1 MWEALTAIGSIASA
15 VVIAVT
21 VVMAAR
27 QVKITADQLEQT
39 RRAVQFEAVRSVL
52 LEMADPKFVEAYRF
66 VMHELPQLLQ
76 DEKFYRELGQ
86 VGIADDEVHKEIYLL
101 RALDRVGAYVKYGLI
116 DGPIVYDTYAPRILL
131 SWESMTR
138 IVAIH
143 RQIAS
148 ASLYQT
154 AEFLYDD
161 CARWSKKNGSHAEI
175 MGAKQR
181 MSDFM
186 AGANPTPAAATNE

>member
-1 MWEALTAIGSIASA
+1 MWEALTAIGSILSA

-27 QVKITADQLEQT
+27 QVRITTDQLEQT
-39 RRAVQFEAVRSVL
+39 RRATQFEAVRSVL

-66 VMHELPQLLQ
+66 VMHELPEKLR

-131 SWESMTR
+131 SWESIQT
-138 IVAIH
+138 VVSIH

-148 ASLYQT
+148 ASLYRT

-161 CARWSKKNGSHAEI
+161 CARWTKQNGSHSEI

-181 MSDFM
+181 MSDFV
-186 AGANPTPAAATNE
+186 AAATPARTAVTNE